1 MNNLKPK
8 ADKESIIT
16 KLLKILSGK
25 NKEYRIISQKGCDL
39 ADE

>member
-1 MNNLKPK
+1 MNVLK
-8 ADKESIIT
+8 ANTDKESMIT

-25 NKEYRIISQKGCDL
+25 NKEYRIISQKGCGF